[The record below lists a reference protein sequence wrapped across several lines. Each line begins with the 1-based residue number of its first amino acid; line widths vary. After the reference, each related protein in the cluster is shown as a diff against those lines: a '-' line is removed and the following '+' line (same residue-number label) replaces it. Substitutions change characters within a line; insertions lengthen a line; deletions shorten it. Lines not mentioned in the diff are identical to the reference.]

1 MAPNNDEVRPHV
13 VIVGGGF
20 GGLYAAKSL
29 ANQPVRVTLIDRR
42 NFHLFQPLLYQVAMA
57 GLSPGN
63 ISAAL
68 RSILSRY
75 KNIHVLLGEVT
86 NMDAAQKWVQ
96 LADGEQIGYDTL
108 IVATGAS
115 HSYFGHA
122 EWETHAPGLKTLE
135 QALDMRRRVLT
146 AYEIAE
152 RTPDPAQ
159 RRAWLTFAVVGA
171 GPTGVELAGA
181 LSEMARYT
189 LAGEFRNIDPT
200 QATVLL
206 IEGAD
211 RVLPPYPPDLS
222 AKAQNQLEKLGVSV
236 RTNALVTNIT
246 AEQIEIK
253 SGDQHEQIAC
263 RTVLWAAGVQA
274 SPLGKVIQNA
284 AGAELDRSGRVVV
297 QSDLSVAGFPSLF
310 VIGDLAHFA
319 HNLERPLPGVAPVAM
334 QQGRYVARL
343 ILAHQQRSESSHSAQ
358 PFEYHDKGS
367 MATIGRAAAVAQI
380 GRLRFGGFFAWLA
393 WLFIHLLYLTEFDN
407 RILVLFQWF
416 WNYITYRRGV
426 RLIVGYAAKSDEEQ
440 RKPESSVVS
449 NT

>member
-1 MAPNNDEVRPHV
+1 MAPNNDNVRPHV

-29 ANQPVRVTLIDRR
+29 GNQPVRVTLIDRH

-75 KNIHVLLGEVT
+75 KNVSVLLGNVT
-86 NMDAAQKWVQ
+86 ALDATQKWVQ
-96 LADGEQIGYDTL
+96 LADGAQIAYDAL

-115 HSYFGHA
+115 HSYFGNSA
-122 EWETHAPGLKTLE
+122 WATHAPGLKTLE
-135 QALDMRRRVLT
+135 QALDIRRRVLT

-152 RTPDPAQ
+152 RTSDPVR

-189 LAGEFRNIDPT
+189 LPGEFRNIDPT

-222 AKAQNQLEKLGVSV
+222 AKARQQLERLGVTV

-246 AEQIEIK
+246 DEQIEIK

-274 SPLGKVIQNA
+274 SPLGKVIQDA
-284 AGAELDRSGRVVV
+284 TGAELDRSGRVIV
-297 QSDLSVAGFPSLF
+297 QPDLSVAGFPTLF
-310 VIGDLAHFA
+310 VIGDLAHFK
-319 HNLERPLPGVAPVAM
+319 HNTEKPLPGVAPVAM

-343 ILAHQQRSESSHSAQ
+343 IAARLASAKSTPAA
-358 PFEYHDKGS
+358 PFAYNDKGS

-380 GRLRFGGFFAWLA
+380 GRLHFGGLFAWLA

-426 RLIVGYAAKSDEEQ
+426 RLIVGYGPKPSDEGE
-440 RKPESSVVS
+440 
-449 NT
+449 TT